1 MNTAWW
7 KTSSSWISCVFGL
20 SPDSY
25 LPDAPEDLEY
35 TFEVLAKVYP
45 GSPATRS
52 EPAYGG
58 EIDILEARLLGRDE
72 SPVEDRKRIEAWFLA
87 LIATNDSLRDAVDLA
102 VGEAW
107 ADREERRGY
116 DG

>member
-1 MNTAWW
+1 MTAARW
-7 KTSSSWISCVFGL
+7 KTSSSRITCVFGL

-58 EIDILEARLLGRDE
+58 EIDVLEARLLGYDDRPKEE
-72 SPVEDRKRIEAWFLA
+72 SRRIEAWFIA